1 MSLTISQAGQ
11 AEASVSVLSDYTFA
25 SLTPYPMKST
35 SHVAGESMGR
45 TIPSW
50 RIIVEQEIVA
60 MSRFKQFLGPEDR
73 AVFDDLLNQCKLYAP
88 YAGALASPVR
98 EVPLLL
104 SMIFAQHKRLM
115 ELEKRIKEVR
125 SY

>member
-1 MSLTISQAGQ
+1 
-11 AEASVSVLSDYTFA
+11 
-25 SLTPYPMKST
+25 
-35 SHVAGESMGR
+35 MGR

-73 AVFDDLLNQCKLYAP
+73 VVFDDLLNQCKLYAP
-88 YAGALASPVR
+88 QAGTLASPVK

-104 SMIFAQHKRLM
+104 SMIFAQHKKLT
-115 ELEKRIKEVR
+115 ELEKRLNER
-125 SY
+125 HSPWATA